1 MSDVTNER
9 IITTFEKKVGS
20 DLTKLTLTNYRV
32 SLESSGSWL
41 KKVKGVQSVTLE
53 SVHSANLVVRHNP
66 SYLGLCII
74 AALLLYIAY
83 SEYSYLVPSL
93 IGFSGGELTTLIGA
107 ILFLIGLLGY
117 FRSRSSGISIM
128 SRGNTI
134 SMDARN
140 VKGDAYDFVSKVM
153 QEIANSK
160 K

>member
-1 MSDVTNER
+1 
-9 IITTFEKKVGS
+9 
-20 DLTKLTLTNYRV
+20 
-32 SLESSGSWL
+32 
-41 KKVKGVQSVTLE
+41 
-53 SVHSANLVVRHNP
+53 
-66 SYLGLCII
+66 
-74 AALLLYIAY
+74 LYIAY
-83 SEYSYLVPSL
+83 SEYSYFVPSL
-93 IGFSGGELTTLIGA
+93 IGLSGGELATLIGT

-128 SRGNTI
+128 SRGDTI